1 MDFWIE
7 IALISFGIA
16 LVLTGAIIP
25 EILTIAFRR
34 QLFDS
39 NSDRHVHKGLVP
51 RLGGIAFFPTVL
63 CSMTFV
69 VGYGMQR
76 AAGAEMHMALNA
88 VAIPLLYATC
98 SLTLLYLVGIADDLV
113 GVRYRAKF
121 VVQILCAI
129 LMVIGGVWIHNAY
142 GLLWLNHLPS
152 WLGWALTAFMVV
164 FIVNAINLIDGIDGL
179 ASGLSALALGF
190 YGWAFYV
197 SDRYIYAL
205 MAWTT
210 LATLTAFFYFNVF
223 GKAGKRNKIFM
234 GDTGSLTIGIILAFL
249 SIELCA
255 EPIQAAPGS
264 LANRLN
270 PLMVA
275 FAPLIVPMFD
285 VVRVSL
291 HRIVRG
297 RNPFLPDRSHIH
309 HKLLA
314 MGLRQSRALLCI
326 LGASAVFIAFNIYL
340 SPYLNINLL
349 VLIDVVV
356 WSGANYLLSRAIRR
370 REQRLGH
377 PLCD

>member
-1 MDFWIE
+1 MNFWIE

-39 NSDRHVHKGLVP
+39 NSERHIHKGLVP
-51 RLGGIAFFPTVL
+51 RLGGIAFFPTIL
-63 CSMTFV
+63 CSVTFV
-69 VGYGMQR
+69 MGYGMQR
-76 AAGAEMHMALNA
+76 AAGAEMMGALNA
-88 VAIPLLYATC
+88 VAVQLLYVSC

-121 VVQILCAI
+121 VVQILCAA
-129 LMVIGGVWIHNAY
+129 LMVVSGVWINNAY
-142 GLLWLNHLPS
+142 GLLWLYPLPN
-152 WLGWALTAFMVV
+152 WLGWFITAFMVV

-197 SDRYIYAL
+197 SDRFIYAL

-223 GKAGKRNKIFM
+223 GKPGKRNKIFM
-234 GDTGSLTIGIILAFL
+234 GDTGSLTIGMILAFL

-255 EPIQAAPGS
+255 EPMKAAPGS
-264 LANRLN
+264 FASGLN
-270 PLMVA
+270 PVMVA

-291 HRIVRG
+291 HRMVRG
-297 RNPFLPDRSHIH
+297 RNPFVPDRSHIH

-314 MGLRQSRALLCI
+314 MGMRQSHALLCI
-326 LGASAVFIAFNIYL
+326 LGTSAVYIAFNVYL
-340 SPYLNINLL
+340 SPYVNINILL
-349 VLIDVVV
+349 LIDILA
-356 WSGANYLLSRAIRR
+356 WSGANVLLTRAIHR
-370 REQRLGH
+370 REKRLGQH
-377 PLCD
+377 LCD